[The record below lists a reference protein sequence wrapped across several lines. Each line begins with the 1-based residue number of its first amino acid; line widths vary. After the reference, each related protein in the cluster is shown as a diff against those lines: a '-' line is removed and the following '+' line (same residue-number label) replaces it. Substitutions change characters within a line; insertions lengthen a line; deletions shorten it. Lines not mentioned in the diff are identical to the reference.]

1 MKSSSGASEYLPIFE
16 YTDVYKFVTQSKE
29 NGWKFYAAGPPPF
42 LGEEPEPHLLKRL
55 RYLEEPAVGSALIQG
70 PCCAI
75 LGQEGDGL
83 RPFLAK
89 MANYKVGIKRGMGTD
104 SVVDSLNVVSQCPL
118 NIIFYPLIACHM
130 TRFLSLQLYCV
141 TGS

>member
-1 MKSSSGASEYLPIFE
+1 M
-16 YTDVYKFVTQSKE
+16 VQSKE

-42 LGEEPEPHLLKRL
+42 PNEEPEPYMLKRL
-55 RYLEEPAVGSALIQG
+55 RYIEETAVGLALTQG

-89 MANYKVGIKRGMGTD
+89 MADYKVGIKRAMGTD
-104 SVVDSLNVVSQCPL
+104 SVVDSLNVVSRCP
-118 NIIFYPLIACHM
+118 F
-130 TRFLSLQLYCV
+130 
-141 TGS
+141 

>member
-1 MKSSSGASEYLPIFE
+1 M
-16 YTDVYKFVTQSKE
+16 QSKE

-42 LGEEPEPHLLKRL
+42 PNEEPEPYMLKRL
-55 RYLEEPAVGSALIQG
+55 RYIEETAVGLALTQG

-89 MANYKVGIKRGMGTD
+89 MADYKVGIKRAMGTD
-104 SVVDSLNVVSQCPL
+104 SVVDSLNVVSRCP
-118 NIIFYPLIACHM
+118 F
-130 TRFLSLQLYCV
+130 
-141 TGS
+141 

>member
-16 YTDVYKFVTQSKE
+16 YTDVYKFVMQSKE

-42 LGEEPEPHLLKRL
+42 PGEGSEPLHP
-55 RYLEEPAVGSALIQG
+55 RYLEETAVGLALLQG

-75 LGQEGDGL
+75 LGHEGDGL

-89 MANYKVGIKRGMGTD
+89 MANYRVGIKRGIGTD
-104 SVVDSLNVVSQCPL
+104 SVVDSLNVVSR
-118 NIIFYPLIACHM
+118 YPFKYSLLLANDLSYP
-130 TRFLSLQLYCV
+130 TRFLSQQLYYAI
-141 TGS
+141 GS